1 MQPNLILFSTIWKIF
16 SKIWRNLQLVE
27 IMEEKQRSISTV
39 FLTEP
44 VTGIEIIHLEI
55 YVAYVCAESF
65 VEI

>member
-1 MQPNLILFSTIWKIF
+1 MGDAEKNLEEVGIDRNRGREAKI
-16 SKIWRNLQLVE
+16 
-27 IMEEKQRSISTV
+27 V

-44 VTGIEIIHLEI
+44 VTRIEIIHLKT